1 MQAIFQKKW
10 VKLQSPIL
18 RDDSQ
23 SICRTGTGLL
33 TFFYGLN
40 YTIPLPILI
49 IFKIGNG
56 ILVFRWMKGFFCN
69 FAFPCYII
77 CRSFLQG
84 KVQLL
89 TGGKVRERVRW
100 AGRHGVIP

>member
-10 VKLQSPIL
+10 VKLRSPIL

-33 TFFYGLN
+33 TFSFYGLN
-40 YTIPLPILI
+40 YTIPLPILN

-56 ILVFRWMKGFFCN
+56 ILVFR
-69 FAFPCYII
+69 
-77 CRSFLQG
+77 
-84 KVQLL
+84 
-89 TGGKVRERVRW
+89 
-100 AGRHGVIP
+100 